1 MALEFTLAGIQVER
15 EYTIGTEWAT
25 RFLPETHY
33 LKKCIEKL
41 MREVNL
47 DEDMQG
53 YLLVTIGNC
62 VEMGDAQ
69 HEKRIDSFEQA
80 ILWIKNNTIEGNGIA
95 VTNLTKKIY
104 PEVAGFWAMCRRMAG

>member
-1 MALEFTLAGIQVER
+1 MIPNASSVPYRVGKKIMEENGKWEYGLEVPKHSLALEVTLAGIQVER
-15 EYTIGTEWAT
+15 EYTIGTEWAA

-69 HEKRIDSFEQA
+69 HEKRIDSFE
-80 ILWIKNNTIEGNGIA
+80 
-95 VTNLTKKIY
+95 
-104 PEVAGFWAMCRRMAG
+104 